1 METNK
6 TDKLLEGFFS
16 EYKQE
21 IADNGFTQRVMQ
33 RLPEQTYRGWIVWI
47 FAAMG
52 MAITIYLGI
61 TIGLVDQILSLLKHV
76 PVYYL
81 IAGVFCFP
89 LVGTAGF
96 YFSQNKNY
104 GLI

>member
-6 TDKLLEGFFS
+6 TDNLLKGFFG

-33 RLPEQTYRGWIVWI
+33 KLPEQTYRGWIVWI
-47 FAAMG
+47 FAALG

-61 TIGLVDQILSLLKHV
+61 TIGLVDQVLLLLKHV

-81 IAGVFCFP
+81 IAGIFCFP

>member
-6 TDKLLEGFFS
+6 TDNLLKGFFS
-16 EYKQE
+16 DYKQE

-33 RLPEQTYRGWIVWI
+33 KLPEQTYRGWIVWI
-47 FAAMG
+47 FAALG

-61 TIGLVDQILSLLKHV
+61 TIGLIEQIVSLMKHV

-81 IAGVFCFP
+81 IAGIFCFP

-96 YFSQNKNY
+96 YFSQNKDY
-104 GLI
+104 RLI

>member
-1 METNK
+1 METNE
-6 TDKLLEGFFS
+6 TDKLLKGFFS
-16 EYKQE
+16 EYKKE
-21 IADNGFTQRVMQ
+21 IADNGFTQRLMQ

-61 TIGLVDQILSLLKHV
+61 TIGLVEQIMMLFKHI

-81 IAGVFCFP
+81 IAGIFCFP

-104 GLI
+104 HLI

>member
-6 TDKLLEGFFS
+6 TDNLLKGFFS

-21 IADNGFTQRVMQ
+21 IADNGFTQRVMR

-47 FAAMG
+47 FAALG
-52 MAITIYLGI
+52 MTITIYLGI
-61 TIGLVDQILSLLKHV
+61 TIGLVEQIASLLKHV

-81 IAGVFCFP
+81 IAGIFCFP

-104 GLI
+104 HLI